1 MSDMSGEFLESVR
14 AEQASEPEPKTNSEQ
29 LAEIEGQA
37 EPVQVREGRWKTR
50 DGEVRNVTPTP
61 EGDGLAER
69 WPWWD
74 AADRHFWRANG
85 RYYFDGKGPLDLVA
99 YLGPIEPEP
108 EPQPQPERQATQYTP
123 PEGWRLVETHEELD
137 IPGRDQYV
145 RGPNRYIRP
154 IDPQPQPQPA
164 DTADEL
170 RSEIHYL
177 QRELGEAIQGRDLFA
192 AANREQADKIGA
204 LQGEARD
211 LNMEIGGLQRQLAV
225 AKEELTIAAADR
237 QRLQIELD
245 AAQQV
250 PADSPELRRVV
261 ELETLVEKHVDTIGR
276 MQQEIQQQQR
286 ELQKRALRIFDLDTI
301 STAQEKAVVDAGKQN
316 DELRAAIDAADKQL
330 DQKDAQ
336 IRDLR
341 IELDAAQQVPQANDK
356 LAQLEAL
363 QPMAAACSTVQTMVR
378 DMLGHMRCLVSL
390 NSTTDRSN
398 FCTLLESIL
407 EVFDDVECDDDET
420 SEAEQ
425 G

>member
-1 MSDMSGEFLESVR
+1 VG
-14 AEQASEPEPKTNSEQ
+14 
-29 LAEIEGQA
+29 
-37 EPVQVREGRWKTR
+37 
-50 DGEVRNVTPTP
+50 
-61 EGDGLAER
+61 
-69 WPWWD
+69 
-74 AADRHFWRANG
+74 
-85 RYYFDGKGPLDLVA
+85 
-99 YLGPIEPEP
+99 YLGPIEPQPESQP
-108 EPQPQPERQATQYTP
+108 ESDTEPQQVNDWPSVRDLRRELKAVQDKNAKLQTQ
-123 PEGWRLVETHEELD
+123 
-137 IPGRDQYV
+137 
-145 RGPNRYIRP
+145 
-154 IDPQPQPQPA
+154 
-164 DTADEL
+164 ADEL

-177 QRELGEAIQGRDLFA
+177 QRELAVSK
-192 AANREQADKIGA
+192 EQ
-204 LQGEARD
+204 
-211 LNMEIGGLQRQLAV
+211 
-225 AKEELTIAAADR
+225 LTIAAAVS
-237 QRLQIELD
+237 QQLQIELD